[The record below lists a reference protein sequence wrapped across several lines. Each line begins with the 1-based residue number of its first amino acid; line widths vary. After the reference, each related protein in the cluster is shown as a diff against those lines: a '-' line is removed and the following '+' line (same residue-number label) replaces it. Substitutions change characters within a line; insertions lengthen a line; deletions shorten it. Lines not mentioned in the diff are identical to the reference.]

1 MSISFNMK
9 FNFLTFLALLISHS
23 VIGQG
28 FKGTAVLGANFAQ
41 LDGDRLVGY
50 RKVGLQTGLKVS
62 FDLSEKLSGNVELL
76 YSQVGSSSRLFAPEN
91 EAITKLNYMVLPLY
105 ISINDWYIE
114 KDDYHK
120 LSGQVGISLG
130 YLISSSVNAQ
140 DYSDEWF
147 NKQDVSWLAGANYAF
162 TKNISVT
169 LRYTRSFNKL
179 LNDPALFDRYLLG
192 YFWSIRT
199 EYTF

>member
-162 TKNISVT
+162 TENISVT

>member
-1 MSISFNMK
+1 MK

>member
-140 DYSDEWF
+140 DY
-147 NKQDVSWLAGANYAF
+147 
-162 TKNISVT
+162 
-169 LRYTRSFNKL
+169 
-179 LNDPALFDRYLLG
+179 
-192 YFWSIRT
+192 
-199 EYTF
+199 

>member
-1 MSISFNMK
+1 MK

-162 TKNISVT
+162 TENISVT